1 MEGES
6 SGGLLA
12 GLVSLPCLLSF
23 GSGCEFGAHRFDS
36 WKSGCKQFCDFFLFF
51 AVAAAVFAVLL
62 IVIDGSLH
70 VGLTYAACAHFGRWG
85 SILVRALRANGGTRT
100 PVFWPSGAQ
109 SAPKIAEAAY
119 FARAALGKTSSAI
132 STAIL
137 SAIFGADFS
146 KVSRFRE
153 IEFLLILGHFLFLT
167 SVTPTVKV
175 WPKVKGGERI
185 LDLAM

>member
-1 MEGES
+1 MIS
-6 SGGLLA
+6 
-12 GLVSLPCLLSF
+12 
-23 GSGCEFGAHRFDS
+23 
-36 WKSGCKQFCDFFLFF
+36 
-51 AVAAAVFAVLL
+51 
-62 IVIDGSLH
+62 
-70 VGLTYAACAHFGRWG
+70 T
-85 SILVRALRANGGTRT
+85 
-100 PVFWPSGAQ
+100 
-109 SAPKIAEAAY
+109 KIAEAAY
-119 FARAALGKTSSAI
+119 FAHAALGKTSSAI